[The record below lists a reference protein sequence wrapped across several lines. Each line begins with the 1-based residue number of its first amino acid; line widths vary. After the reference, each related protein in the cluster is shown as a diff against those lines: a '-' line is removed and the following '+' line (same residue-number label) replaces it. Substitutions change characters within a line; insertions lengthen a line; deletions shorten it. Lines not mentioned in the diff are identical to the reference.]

1 MADRHLIDVHVL
13 LVEDGQLLLTQRRDP
28 NPAFD
33 GLWHLPSGKVD
44 AGESVLSAAAREA
57 MEEVGVLIEQTDL
70 RLVHTLHVAGSG
82 PEPRLGLFFEATRW
96 VGEPRNLEPDKCSRV
111 RWFPLDELPADLIAY
126 PARGIQGYRDGAS
139 FSTQGWGIAD
149 EYVSGATEIS
159 TSMR

>member
-44 AGESVLSAAAREA
+44 GGESVLSAAAREA
-57 MEEVGVLIEQTDL
+57 MEEIGVLIDQTHL

-82 PEPRLGLFFEATRW
+82 PEPRLGLFFETTQW
-96 VGEPRNLEPDKCSRV
+96 IGEPRNLEPDKCSRV
-111 RWFPLDELPADLIAY
+111 RWYPLDELPADLIAY
-126 PARGIQGYRDGAS
+126 PAAGIQGYRDSAV
-139 FSTQGWGIAD
+139 FSIQGWGDAD
-149 EYVSGATEIS
+149 EFQPGVAEIS
-159 TSMR
+159 IGLR